1 MSWTCARG
9 KKNGDMA
16 MNKTV
21 DFIFDF
27 ASPNAYLAHRAI
39 PQIFAGADVRFQ
51 YLPCLLGGIFKATG
65 NQAPM
70 IAFGG
75 IKNKL
80 AYEQLEMKRFIEKYA
95 LSKFRFNP
103 NFPVNTLMLMRGA
116 VAADQDGRL
125 GDYIEAGLKAMWED
139 GLKMDD
145 PDAFAEAMTAAG
157 FDGSALLAQTQDPVV
172 KAKLVENTSAAV
184 ERGAFGVPTF
194 FIGDAM
200 YFGKD
205 RLAQIKEAVAV

>member
-1 MSWTCARG
+1 
-9 KKNGDMA
+9 
-16 MNKTV
+16 
-21 DFIFDF
+21 
-27 ASPNAYLAHRAI
+27 
-39 PQIFAGADVRFQ
+39 
-51 YLPCLLGGIFKATG
+51 
-65 NQAPM
+65 M

-80 AYEQLEMKRFIEKYA
+80 AYEQLEMQRFIEKYA
-95 LSKFRFNP
+95 LAKFRFNP

-116 VAADQDGRL
+116 VAADQGGRL

-145 PDAFAEAMTAAG
+145 PDVFAEAITAAG
-157 FDGSALLAQTQDPVV
+157 FDGPALLTQTQDPAV

-194 FIGDAM
+194 FAGDEM

-205 RLAQIKEAVAV
+205 RLAQIKEAVAA